1 MGRLR
6 SKTIST
12 ILTVLFGSM
21 LMSSMIWLVLSD
33 ERLSG
38 GFWPRDI
45 GQRVSAAFGATP
57 NSGQTETTRATVA
70 PNELTWL
77 AVAVRLAALLVCS
90 ALISGI
96 WAVLRPSH
104 DPGQRARRRFESAF
118 QSAMFLISRPW
129 CLAGGWLIV
138 WFIATSIT
146 NIALSNFL
154 LFASPLFVAFIVAS
168 SLNGFWDACIRSA
181 SMAFVS
187 QTTPPVSQRYWK
199 ELCVV
204 LLAAAGWEATSFWMN
219 ERLYAGLLVPHG
231 DSAMYEEHLWNV
243 WHGKGF
249 RSYLDQGLF
258 LGEHIQVI
266 HLLLL
271 PLHKIWPSY
280 LMMELIASSSLA
292 ICVVPIFSI
301 AKRHSGSS
309 KAAMW
314 LALAWLLFFPM
325 HFLDI
330 AIDLKTL
337 RPSCYGLP
345 FLFWG
350 IDFAERRRL
359 VFSSL
364 CFLIALTTQEDFA
377 LVVGS
382 IGAVLFL
389 TSRNHVDTTS
399 AAEGKRFVRWSLGV
413 FLFSVA
419 WVLLAVLVVIPAFRG
434 GEAVH
439 YSRYFGDLG
448 NSPGDLFRTALRSP
462 GKILAQLFSLRTLYY
477 GLVLTVPIAMIPW
490 RRPVYLLAGVATFC
504 MLSLIQLSNSS
515 ESADATGLAEL
526 PPIPFHHF
534 HAPIL
539 PVLFWA
545 AAAGLGAT
553 NDVRWRAGRRQPP
566 GTTSPPNPR
575 SSAPALQRN
584 ALEAPASSQN
594 PVRQEPRNK
603 AINFPNAMYNNAVS
617 NARLAFF
624 CAACTAVS
632 GSLMPV
638 GATFWSNDSPF
649 GWRNLYISTERA
661 AAFERIIASLPPDSR
676 IASTDY
682 VHTRLT
688 HFDRSYDYSGYLRAV
703 NDYQLGVPADTD
715 YIVIDTGH
723 RYSEIKSTEEVRELI
738 DEPDSWEVIPNDSHG
753 LFIVLRRVTES
764 QTP

>member
-1 MGRLR
+1 MRRFR
-6 SKTIST
+6 SKTSST
-12 ILTVLFGSM
+12 ILAVLFGSV
-21 LMSSMIWLVLSD
+21 LTSSLIWLVLSD
-33 ERLSG
+33 RRLSG
-38 GFWPRDI
+38 GFWPQDI
-45 GQRVSAAFGATP
+45 GQRISAAFGATVDSSP
-57 NSGQTETTRATVA
+57 GGGTRM
-70 PNELTWL
+70 ELSWMS
-77 AVAVRLAALLVCS
+77 VAVRLTGMLVCS
-90 ALISGI
+90 SFVSGV
-96 WAVLRPSH
+96 WAILHPSQYR
-104 DPGQRARRRFESAF
+104 GKRARRRFESGF

-129 CLAGGWLIV
+129 CLAGGWLAV
-138 WFIATSIT
+138 WFIATSVT
-146 NIALSNFL
+146 NMALSNFL
-154 LFASPLFVAFIVAS
+154 LFATPLFAALIVAS
-168 SLNGFWDACIRSA
+168 SLNGFWNSCVA
-181 SMAFVS
+181 SS
-187 QTTPPVSQRYWK
+187 PVTLVEQSSPQISQRYWK
-199 ELCVV
+199 ELIVV
-204 LLAAAGWEATSFWMN
+204 LLAAACWEAISFWMN

-243 WHGKGF
+243 WHDKGF

-258 LGEHIQVI
+258 LGEHIQLI

-271 PLHKIWPSY
+271 PLHRIWPSY
-280 LMMELIASSSLA
+280 LMMELMASSSLA
-292 ICVVPIFSI
+292 ICAVPIFSI

-325 HFLDI
+325 HYLDI

-345 FLFWG
+345 FLFLG

-359 VFSSL
+359 VYSSL

-389 TSRNHVDTTS
+389 TSRKKVGVTSTDIKNHF
-399 AAEGKRFVRWSLGV
+399 ARWSLGL

-462 GKILAQLFSLRTLYY
+462 GRVLALLLSLRTLYY
-477 GLVLTVPIAMIPW
+477 GLVLTAPIALIPW

-504 MLSLIQLSNSS
+504 MLSLIQLGNSTGTT
-515 ESADATGLAEL
+515 DAAGLSEL
-526 PPIPFHHF
+526 PPVPFHHF
-534 HAPIL
+534 HAPLL

-545 AAAGLGAT
+545 AAVGLGAT
-553 NDVRWRAGRRQPP
+553 NDVRWRARWSQFP
-566 GTTSPPNPR
+566 GTISLPN
-575 SSAPALQRN
+575 
-584 ALEAPASSQN
+584 SQ
-594 PVRQEPRNK
+594 
-603 AINFPNAMYNNAVS
+603 IYNSVS

-632 GSLMPV
+632 GSFMPI

-649 GWRNLYISTERA
+649 GWKKLYVPTERA
-661 AAFERIIASLPPDSR
+661 AAFERIIGSLPLDGR

-688 HFDRSYDYSGYLRAV
+688 HYDRSYDYSGYLRAV
-703 NDYQLGVPADTD
+703 NNYKLGVPADTD
-715 YIVIDTGH
+715 YIVIDTSH
-723 RYSEIKSTEEVRELI
+723 RYSEIKSTDQVRELI
-738 DEPDSWEVIPNDSHG
+738 EEPDAWEVVPNDSQG
-753 LFIVLRRVTES
+753 LFIVLKRKPTAPAE
-764 QTP
+764 

>member
-1 MGRLR
+1 
-6 SKTIST
+6 
-12 ILTVLFGSM
+12 
-21 LMSSMIWLVLSD
+21 MSSMIWLVLSD
-33 ERLSG
+33 VRLNG
-38 GFWPRDI
+38 GFWPKDI
-45 GQRVSAAFGATP
+45 GQSVSEAFGAKT
-57 NSGQTETTRATVA
+57 NSGATGTSVVQH
-70 PNELTWL
+70 ELTWI
-77 AVAVRLAALLVCS
+77 AVAVRLAVLLVCG
-90 ALISGI
+90 ALISGVV
-96 WAVLRPSH
+96 ACVRPSY
-104 DPGQRARRRFESAF
+104 DPGKRARRRFESAF

-129 CLAGGWLIV
+129 CFAGGWLIV

-146 NIALSNFL
+146 NLALSNFL
-154 LFASPLFVAFIVAS
+154 LFATPLIAALIVAS
-168 SLNGFWDACIRSA
+168 SMNGFWNSFVRTTGQSSIEQSA
-181 SMAFVS
+181 PQVS
-187 QTTPPVSQRYWK
+187 VRYGK
-199 ELCVV
+199 ELLIV
-204 LLAAAGWEATSFWMN
+204 LLAAVGWEATSFWMN

-280 LMMELIASSSLA
+280 LMMELMASSSLA
-292 ICVVPIFSI
+292 VCAVPVFSI

-359 VFSSL
+359 VVSSL

-389 TSRNHVDTTS
+389 TSKKKDETAS
-399 AAEGKRFVRWSLGV
+399 AVGERRLTLWSLGLI
-413 FLFSVA
+413 LFSVA

-448 NSPGDLFRTALRSP
+448 NSPGDLFRTALRFP
-462 GKILAQLFSLRTLYY
+462 GKVLGQLFSLRTLYY
-477 GLVLTVPIAMIPW
+477 GLVLTVPIGFIPW

-515 ESADATGLAEL
+515 ESVDATGLSEL

-534 HAPIL
+534 HAPLL

-545 AAAGLGAT
+545 AAVSLAGT
-553 NDVRWRAGRRQPP
+553 NDLRWRAARRQLPV
-566 GTTSPPNPR
+566 TSSLL
-575 SSAPALQRN
+575 SS
-584 ALEAPASSQN
+584 
-594 PVRQEPRNK
+594 K
-603 AINFPNAMYNNAVS
+603 THNAVS
-617 NARLAFF
+617 AARLAFF

-632 GSLMPV
+632 GSLMPI
-638 GATFWSNDSPF
+638 GGSFWSKDSPF
-649 GWRNLYISTERA
+649 GWRKLYVPSERA
-661 AAFERIIASLPPDSR
+661 AAFEKIMASLPENSR

-688 HFDRSYDYSGYLRAV
+688 HYERSYDYSGYLRAV
-703 NDYQLGVPADTD
+703 NDYKPGVPADTD

-723 RYSEIKSTEEVRELI
+723 RYSEIKSPEQVRELI
-738 DEPDSWEVIPNDSHG
+738 DEPDDWEVVPNDSHG
-753 LFIVLRRVTES
+753 LFIVLRRATDNVK
-764 QTP
+764 

>member
-1 MGRLR
+1 M
-6 SKTIST
+6 
-12 ILTVLFGSM
+12 LFGSV
-21 LMSSMIWLVLSD
+21 LMSTLVWLVLSD
-33 ERLSG
+33 LHLSS
-38 GFWPRDI
+38 GFWPKDI
-45 GQRVSAAFGATP
+45 GQRVSTAFGATVDAQQV
-57 NSGQTETTRATVA
+57 GAARAGSAQYELSWLSVA
-70 PNELTWL
+70 
-77 AVAVRLAALLVCS
+77 ARMVGLLVAGS
-90 ALISGI
+90 VVSGL
-96 WAVLRPSH
+96 WAVIRPAQY
-104 DPGQRARRRFESAF
+104 PGKRARRRFETAF
-118 QSAMFLISRPW
+118 QTALLLISRPW
-129 CLAGGWLIV
+129 CLAGGWLIF
-138 WFIATSIT
+138 WFITTSMT
-146 NIALSNFL
+146 NVALSNFL
-154 LFASPLFVAFIVAS
+154 LFATPLWTALIVAS
-168 SLNGFWDACIRSA
+168 SLNGFWNSCMPPAAMNQTAVTTSQ
-181 SMAFVS
+181 VS
-187 QTTPPVSQRYWK
+187 PHFWK
-199 ELCVV
+199 ELLVV
-204 LLAAAGWEATSFWMN
+204 FVAIVAWEATSFWMN
-219 ERLYAGLLVPHG
+219 EHLYAGLLVPHG

-243 WHGKGF
+243 WNGKGF

-258 LGEHIQVI
+258 LGEHIQII

-292 ICVVPIFSI
+292 ICAVPIFSI

-345 FLFWG
+345 FLFMG

-359 VFSSL
+359 VLSSL

-389 TSRNHVDTTS
+389 TCRPTDSSTS
-399 AAEGKRFVRWSLGV
+399 TAADRRFTRWSIGV

-462 GKILAQLFSLRTLYY
+462 GKVVAQLFSLRTLYY
-477 GLVLTVPIAMIPW
+477 GLVLTIPIALIPW
-490 RRPVYLLAGVATFC
+490 RRPIYLLAGVATFC

-515 ESADATGLAEL
+515 ESTGATGLSEL

-534 HAPIL
+534 HAPL
-539 PVLFWA
+539 VPVLFWA
-545 AAAGLGAT
+545 AAVGLGAT
-553 NDVRWRAGRRQPP
+553 NDVRRAGRRQPP
-566 GTTSPPNPR
+566 GTNSFPYSQTF
-575 SSAPALQRN
+575 N
-584 ALEAPASSQN
+584 AIST
-594 PVRQEPRNK
+594 
-603 AINFPNAMYNNAVS
+603 
-617 NARLAFF
+617 ARLAFF
-624 CAACTAVS
+624 CAACTAVT
-632 GSLMPV
+632 GSLMPI
-638 GATFWSNDSPF
+638 GATFWSNGSPF
-649 GWRNLYISTERA
+649 GWRKLYVPTERA
-661 AAFERIIASLPPDSR
+661 VAFEKIIASLPENSR

-688 HFDRSYDYSGYLRAV
+688 HFERSYDYSGYLRAV
-703 NDYQLGVPADTD
+703 NDYKPGVPADTD

-723 RYSEIKSTEEVRELI
+723 RYSEIRSIEQVRELNEAPE
-738 DEPDSWEVIPNDSHG
+738 DWEVIPNDSQG
-753 LFIVLRRVTES
+753 LFIVLRRVANREK
-764 QTP
+764 

>member
-6 SKTIST
+6 SKTSST
-12 ILTVLFGSM
+12 ILTVLFGSV
-21 LMSSMIWLVLSD
+21 LMSTMIWLVLSD
-33 ERLSG
+33 SRLSG
-38 GFWPRDI
+38 GFWPKDI
-45 GQRVSAAFGATP
+45 GERVSAAFGANP
-57 NSGQTETTRATVA
+57 DSGPHATMRPGA
-70 PNELTWL
+70 TAADLSWL
-77 AVAVRLAALLVCS
+77 SVAVRLSGLLVCS
-90 ALISGI
+90 ALISGV
-96 WAVLRPSH
+96 WAVLRPSSY
-104 DPGQRARRRFESAF
+104 PGKRARRRFGTAL

-138 WFIATSIT
+138 WFIATSVT
-146 NIALSNFL
+146 NVALSNFL
-154 LFASPLFVAFIVAS
+154 LFATPLLVALIAAS
-168 SLNGFWDACIRSA
+168 SLNGLWNSCV
-181 SMAFVS
+181 AFSSTVVVNPTAP
-187 QTTPPVSQRYWK
+187 QVSQRDWQQ
-199 ELCVV
+199 LLVV
-204 LLAAAGWEATSFWMN
+204 LLAAVGWEAISFWMN

-280 LMMELIASSSLA
+280 LMMELMASSSLA
-292 ICVVPIFSI
+292 ICAVPVFSI

-309 KAAMW
+309 RAAMW

-382 IGAVLFL
+382 IGVVLFL
-389 TSRNHVDTTS
+389 TSRKKDVTTS
-399 AAEGKRFVRWSLGV
+399 AAGEQRFTRWSLGL

-462 GKILAQLFSLRTLYY
+462 GKVLGQLFSLRTLYY
-477 GLVLTVPIAMIPW
+477 GLVLTVPIGLIPW

-504 MLSLIQLSNSS
+504 MLSLIQLSNRSD
-515 ESADATGLAEL
+515 AAAATGLSEL

-534 HAPIL
+534 HAPLL

-545 AAAGLGAT
+545 AAVGLGAT
-553 NDVRWRAGRRQPP
+553 NAAGWRAGQRQPP
-566 GTTSPPNPR
+566 GMSSLPSPKPH
-575 SSAPALQRN
+575 
-584 ALEAPASSQN
+584 
-594 PVRQEPRNK
+594 
-603 AINFPNAMYNNAVS
+603 NAVS
-617 NARLAFF
+617 TARLAFF

-632 GSLMPV
+632 GSLMPI
-638 GATFWSNDSPF
+638 GASFWSNDSPF
-649 GWRNLYISTERA
+649 GWRKLYVSTERA
-661 AAFERIIASLPPDSR
+661 AAFERIMASLPEDSR
-676 IASTDY
+676 IAATDY

-688 HFDRSYDYSGYLRAV
+688 HSERSYDYSGYLRAV
-703 NDYQLGVPADTD
+703 NDYQPGVPADTD

-723 RYSEIKSTEEVRELI
+723 RYSEIKSAEQVRELI
-738 DEPDSWEVIPNDSHG
+738 EEPDLWEVIPNDSQG
-753 LFIVLRRVTES
+753 LFIVLRRVTDNLK
-764 QTP
+764 Q

>member
-6 SKTIST
+6 SKASST
-12 ILTVLFGSM
+12 ILTVLFGGVF
-21 LMSSMIWLVLSD
+21 MSSMIWLVLSD
-33 ERLSG
+33 SRLSG
-38 GFWPRDI
+38 GFWPQDI
-45 GQRVSAAFGATP
+45 GQRISAAFGATVDSSQP
-57 NSGQTETTRATVA
+57 GAIRTSVTQTQ
-70 PNELTWL
+70 LSWL
-77 AVAVRLAALLVCS
+77 SVAVRLAALLVCS
-90 ALISGI
+90 SLISGVG
-96 WAVLRPSH
+96 AVLRPSH

-118 QSAMFLISRPW
+118 QSAILLISRPW
-129 CLAGGWLIV
+129 CLSGGWLIM

-146 NIALSNFL
+146 DIVLANFL
-154 LFASPLFVAFIVAS
+154 LFATPLFAAFIVAS
-168 SLNGFWDACIRSA
+168 SWNGFWNSCVA
-181 SMAFVS
+181 SSPAALAN
-187 QTTPPVSQRYWK
+187 QTTPQASQRYWK
-199 ELCVV
+199 ELFVV
-204 LLAAAGWEATSFWMN
+204 LLAAACWEATSFWMN

-243 WHGKGF
+243 WHGQGF

-266 HLLLL
+266 HLFLL

-280 LMMELIASSSLA
+280 LMMELMASSSLA

-350 IDFAERRRL
+350 IDFAERRKLRL
-359 VFSSL
+359 SSL

-389 TSRNHVDTTS
+389 MSGNKNGETFAV
-399 AAEGKRFVRWSLGV
+399 EEKRFTRWSLGL
-413 FLFSVA
+413 FLFSVT

-448 NSPGDLFRTALRSP
+448 NSPGDLFRTAWRSP
-462 GKILAQLFSLRTLYY
+462 GKVLAQLFSLRTLYY

-515 ESADATGLAEL
+515 ESKDAIGLSEL
-526 PPIPFHHF
+526 PPVPFHHF
-534 HAPIL
+534 HAPLL

-553 NDVRWRAGRRQPP
+553 SNVRRAGRRQPS
-566 GTTSPPNPR
+566 GTNSYPYAQTF
-575 SSAPALQRN
+575 N
-584 ALEAPASSQN
+584 ANST
-594 PVRQEPRNK
+594 
-603 AINFPNAMYNNAVS
+603 
-617 NARLAFF
+617 ARLAFF

-632 GSLMPV
+632 GSLMPI
-638 GATFWSNDSPF
+638 GATFWSNDSSF
-649 GWRNLYISTERA
+649 GWRNLYVPTERA
-661 AAFERIIASLPPDSR
+661 AAFEKVVASLPPDSR

-688 HFDRSYDYSGYLRAV
+688 HFNRSYDYSGYLRAV
-703 NDYQLGVPADTD
+703 NDYQPGVPADTD

-723 RYSEIKSTEEVRELI
+723 RYSEIKSGEQVRELI
-738 DEPDSWEVIPNDSHG
+738 DEPDSWEVMPNDSHG
-753 LFIVLRRVTES
+753 LFIVLRRVTANTE
-764 QTP
+764 

>member
-1 MGRLR
+1 M
-6 SKTIST
+6 
-12 ILTVLFGSM
+12 LFGSVF
-21 LMSSMIWLVLSD
+21 MSSMIWLVLS
-33 ERLSG
+33 ETRLSG
-38 GFWPRDI
+38 GLWPQDI
-45 GQRVSAAFGATP
+45 GLRVTAAFGAAVDSSQPGAMRTDVT
-57 NSGQTETTRATVA
+57 QTQ
-70 PNELTWL
+70 LSWL
-77 AVAVRLAALLVCS
+77 SVAVRLAAMLVCS
-90 ALISGI
+90 SLISGV

-104 DPGQRARRRFESAF
+104 DPVQRARRRFESAF
-118 QSAMFLISRPW
+118 QSAILLISRPW
-129 CLAGGWLIV
+129 CLSGGWLIM

-154 LFASPLFVAFIVAS
+154 LFATPLFAAFIVAS
-168 SLNGFWDACIRSA
+168 SLNGLWNSCVA
-181 SMAFVS
+181 SSPAALAN
-187 QTTPPVSQRYWK
+187 QTTPQASQRYWK
-199 ELCVV
+199 ELLVV
-204 LLAAAGWEATSFWMN
+204 LLAAACWEATSFWMN

-271 PLHKIWPSY
+271 PLHRIWPSY
-280 LMMELIASSSLA
+280 LMMELMASSSLA
-292 ICVVPIFSI
+292 ICAVPIFSI

-314 LALAWLLFFPM
+314 LAFAWLLYFPM
-325 HFLDI
+325 HYLDI

-389 TSRNHVDTTS
+389 TSRTNNG
-399 AAEGKRFVRWSLGV
+399 AASTDETKRFGRWSLGL
-413 FLFSVA
+413 FLCSVA

-448 NSPGDLFRTALRSP
+448 NSPGDLFRTALSSP
-462 GKILAQLFSLRTLYY
+462 GRVLAQLFSLRTLYY
-477 GLVLTVPIAMIPW
+477 GLVLTVPIALIPW

-504 MLSLIQLSNSS
+504 MLSLIQLNNSP
-515 ESADATGLAEL
+515 ESTDATGLSEL
-526 PPIPFHHF
+526 PPVPFHHF
-534 HAPIL
+534 HAPLL

-545 AAAGLGAT
+545 AAVGLGAT
-553 NDVRWRAGRRQPP
+553 SDVRWRAGRRQPP
-566 GTTSPPNPR
+566 GT
-575 SSAPALQRN
+575 SSL
-584 ALEAPASSQN
+584 SYSQAN
-594 PVRQEPRNK
+594 DPV
-603 AINFPNAMYNNAVS
+603 S
-617 NARLAFF
+617 TARLAFF

-632 GSLMPV
+632 GSLMPI
-638 GATFWSNDSPF
+638 GATFWSKDSPF
-649 GWRNLYISTERA
+649 GWRNLYVPTERA
-661 AAFERIIASLPPDSR
+661 AAFEKIVASLPPDSR

-703 NDYQLGVPADTD
+703 NDYKPGVPADTD

-723 RYSEIKSTEEVRELI
+723 RYSEIKSGEQVRELI
-738 DEPDSWEVIPNDSHG
+738 DEPDSWEVMPNDSHG
-753 LFIVLRRVTES
+753 LFIVLRRVTANTE
-764 QTP
+764 

>member
-6 SKTIST
+6 SKTSST
-12 ILTVLFGSM
+12 ILTVLFGSV

-33 ERLSG
+33 VRLSG

-45 GQRVSAAFGATP
+45 GQRVSAAFGATT
-57 NSGQTETTRATVA
+57 NSGQAETTRTSVA
-70 PNELTWL
+70 QNELTWL
-77 AVAVRLAALLVCS
+77 AVAVRLAALLVGS
-90 ALISGI
+90 ALISGV
-96 WAVLRPSH
+96 WAVLRPYH
-104 DPGQRARRRFESAF
+104 DSGKRARRGFESAF
-118 QSAMFLISRPW
+118 QSAIFLISRPW

-138 WFIATSIT
+138 WFIVTSIT
-146 NIALSNFL
+146 NTALSNFL
-154 LFASPLFVAFIVAS
+154 LFATPLFVALIVAS
-168 SLNGFWDACIRSA
+168 SLNGFWDSCVRSA
-181 SMAFVS
+181 LDSETDL
-187 QTTPPVSQRYWK
+187 QVSQRYWK
-199 ELCVV
+199 ELLVV
-204 LLAAAGWEATSFWMN
+204 LLAAFGWEATSFWMN

-280 LMMELIASSSLA
+280 LMLELMASSSLA
-292 ICVVPIFSI
+292 ICAVPIFSI

-350 IDFAERRRL
+350 IDFSERRRL

-382 IGAVLFL
+382 IGAVLFFV
-389 TSRNHVDTTS
+389 SRNNGTAST
-399 AAEGKRFVRWSLGV
+399 AAEKRYTRWSLGL

-462 GKILAQLFSLRTLYY
+462 GKVLAQLFSLRTLYY
-477 GLVLTVPIAMIPW
+477 GLVLTVPIALIPW
-490 RRPVYLLAGVATFC
+490 RRPIYLLAGVATFC

-515 ESADATGLAEL
+515 ESTDATGLSEL
-526 PPIPFHHF
+526 PPVPFHHF
-534 HAPIL
+534 HAPLL

-545 AAAGLGAT
+545 AAVGLGAT
-553 NDVRWRAGRRQPP
+553 HDVRWRAGRRQPP
-566 GTTSPPNPR
+566 DTTSLPTPR
-575 SSAPALQRN
+575 SRAPALQRN
-584 ALEAPASSQN
+584 ALEAPASSEN

-603 AINFPNAMYNNAVS
+603 DINSPRATYSNAVS

-632 GSLMPV
+632 GSLMPI

-649 GWRNLYISTERA
+649 GWRNLYVPTERA
-661 AAFERIIASLPPDSR
+661 AAFERLIASLPPDSR

-703 NDYQLGVPADTD
+703 NDYKPGVPADTD

-723 RYSEIKSTEEVRELI
+723 RYSEIKSTEQVRELI
-738 DEPDSWEVIPNDSHG
+738 DEPDSWKVIPNDSHG